1 METFIIAALSTDGFI
16 AQHASQASTDWTSP
30 EDQLFFQ
37 EKTKGAGVVV
47 MGRTTFETIKKPLP
61 DRLNIVYTSQN
72 RQDFLA
78 NQGLEEKQGLEDN
91 GQSLENLQVTGLEP
105 RLLIEQLREQGFNQ
119 AAICGGSSIY
129 TQFMQ
134 SGLVNKLYLTMEPVM
149 FGAGIKLFKQPVSRT
164 LNLSSYQQLNP
175 QKTMLLEYEVS

>member
-16 AQHASQASTDWTSP
+16 AKHANQASTDWTSP
-30 EDQLFFQ
+30 EDQIFFQ

-72 RQDFLA
+72 RQNFLA
-78 NQGLEEKQGLEDN
+78 NQDLEDN
-91 GQSLENLQVTGLEP
+91 GQSLENLQVTRLEP
-105 RLLIEQLREQGFNQ
+105 RLLISQLQEQGFDQ

-134 SGLVNKLYLTMEPVM
+134 SGLVNKLYLTMEPVV
-149 FGAGIKLFKQPVSRT
+149 FGDGIKLFKQPVSRT